1 MRDSSSVGSSSL
13 FFFCLQHKLG
23 RFAVLPTDQQPHED
37 KEVESLQ
44 ERADTLM
51 HTCPTVLLVAGAF
64 TSVSTG
70 TSSVCC
76 RGLLMKMLKIR
87 QLIMINKNKVYEYIH
102 IYSLWLVRLYN
113 VFERSLLFSPRLH
126 FFKQKKL

>member
-1 MRDSSSVGSSSL
+1 MRATVDRKKERKKAAYDKAIIMRDSSSAGSSSL
-13 FFFCLQHKLG
+13 FFFCLQHKPG
-23 RFAVLPTDQQPHED
+23 RFAVLPTDQHED

-51 HTCPTVLLVAGAF
+51 HTCPTVLVVAGAF

-70 TSSVCC
+70 TSSVRC

-87 QLIMINKNKVYEYIH
+87 QN
-102 IYSLWLVRLYN
+102 
-113 VFERSLLFSPRLH
+113 
-126 FFKQKKL
+126 